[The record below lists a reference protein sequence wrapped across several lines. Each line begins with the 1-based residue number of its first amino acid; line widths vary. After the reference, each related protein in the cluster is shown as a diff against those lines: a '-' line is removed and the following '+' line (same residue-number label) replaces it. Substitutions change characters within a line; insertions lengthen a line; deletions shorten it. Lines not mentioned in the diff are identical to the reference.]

1 MTIASVTTDIH
12 IGPYII
18 PSNAQNMII
27 NFYAG
32 RLGLQIE
39 LVVPEPIFSFKY
51 ATTIWLHK
59 QYRFKDILLVSL
71 HQLPKTAADLEN
83 MLTYLPDVV
92 FHFALEGESGVL
104 SDRAEYWARQV
115 EFFDRQTSINGEQ
128 LGWLVL
134 RSLMANSQSA

>member
-1 MTIASVTTDIH
+1 MTVASVTTDIH

-18 PSNAQNMII
+18 PSNAQNMIM

-71 HQLPKTAADLEN
+71 HQLPKTADDQEN
-83 MLTYLPDVV
+83 ILMYLPDVV

-104 SDRAEYWARQV
+104 AERSEYWTTQV
-115 EFFDRQTSINGEQ
+115 RLFDRQSPINGKQ
-128 LGWLVL
+128 LGWLGL
-134 RSLMANSQSA
+134 HSLMANSQSV